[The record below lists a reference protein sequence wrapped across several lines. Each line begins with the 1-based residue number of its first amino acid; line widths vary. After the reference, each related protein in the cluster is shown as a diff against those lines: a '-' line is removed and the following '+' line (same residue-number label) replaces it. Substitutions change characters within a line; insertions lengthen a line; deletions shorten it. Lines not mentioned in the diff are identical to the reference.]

1 MRGLLGKRGK
11 EVKMLKNE
19 RVRVEM
25 AKAGINQ
32 SKLSKILDKDPPT
45 ITRLLNDVEW
55 SRREQDDVI
64 KKIREYAASV
74 NA

>member
-1 MRGLLGKRGK
+1 
-11 EVKMLKNE
+11 MLKNE

-25 AKAGINQ
+25 AKAGVNQ
-32 SKLSKILDKDPPT
+32 SKLCKILDKDPPT

-55 SRREQDDVI
+55 SRREQDEVI

>member
-1 MRGLLGKRGK
+1 MR
-11 EVKMLKNE
+11 KNE
-19 RVRVEM
+19 RVHVEM

-32 SKLSKILDKDPPT
+32 TKLSEILEKDPPT
-45 ITRLLNDVEW
+45 ISRLLNEVEW

-64 KKIREYAASV
+64 KKIREHAASV

>member
-1 MRGLLGKRGK
+1 
-11 EVKMLKNE
+11 MLKNE

-32 SKLSKILDKDPPT
+32 SKLGEILQKDPPT
-45 ITRLLNDVEW
+45 ITRLLNEVEW
-55 SRREQDDVI
+55 SRREQDEVI
-64 KKIREYAASV
+64 KKIREHAAGV

>member
-1 MRGLLGKRGK
+1 
-11 EVKMLKNE
+11 MLKNE

-32 SKLSKILDKDPPT
+32 SKLSEILDKAPPT
-45 ITRLLNDVEW
+45 ITRLLNEVEW
-55 SRREQDDVI
+55 SRREQDEVI
-64 KKIREYAASV
+64 KKIREYA

>member
-1 MRGLLGKRGK
+1 MRGILGKRGK
-11 EVKMLKNE
+11 EVRMLKNE

-25 AKAGINQ
+25 AKAGVNQ

-55 SRREQDDVI
+55 SRREQDEVI
-64 KKIREYAASV
+64 KKIREYAESV
-74 NA
+74 RA

>member
-1 MRGLLGKRGK
+1 
-11 EVKMLKNE
+11 MLKNE

-32 SKLSKILDKDPPT
+32 SKLGEILQKDPPT
-45 ITRLLNDVEW
+45 ITRLLNEVEW
-55 SRREQDDVI
+55 SRREQDEVI
-64 KKIREYAASV
+64 RKIREYA

>member
-1 MRGLLGKRGK
+1 
-11 EVKMLKNE
+11 MLKNE

-32 SKLSKILDKDPPT
+32 AKLSEILDKDPPT
-45 ITRLLNDVEW
+45 ITRLLNEVEW
-55 SRREQDDVI
+55 SRREQDEVI
-64 KKIREYAASV
+64 KKIREYA